1 VLKRDLDRL
10 GCPVCRLPLAEQ
22 PAAESGEA
30 SLRCASGHVHPV
42 RGHIPRFVPADTY
55 AGSFGYQWN
64 AFAHLQLD
72 SKNGTDFSESRFR
85 DITGWGPDDLRGRSV
100 LEAGCGAGRF
110 AEIVW
115 RKFGADLV
123 AFDLSSAVEACR
135 ANLSPDPPL
144 VVQGS
149 IGEPPFPDASFDF
162 VYCIGV
168 LQHTPDPLGY
178 VRRLCRLVKPG
189 GRIGLWIYE
198 NDWKSY
204 VGTLGFKR
212 LLRPLVCRWPRERQM
227 SFCRALTAACLPL
240 VRVLR
245 PLGLPGRALTRLLP
259 VAAAHLVDVP
269 LGPRDLRE
277 WVLLDTFDM
286 YASAYDQ
293 PQRFGDVARVL
304 VEEGFSEVRR
314 HPHGGVSV
322 TARRG

>member
-1 VLKRDLDRL
+1 LLSRDLDRL
-10 GCPVCRLPLAEQ
+10 ACPACLGALREEPSAGDG
-22 PAAESGEA
+22 ES
-30 SLRCASGHVHPV
+30 SLRCESGHLYPV
-42 RGHIPRFVPADTY
+42 RGGIPRFVPVDPY
-55 AGSFGYQWN
+55 AGSFGFQWN
-64 AFAHLQLD
+64 AFARLQLD
-72 SKNGTDFSESRFR
+72 SHNGTRFSAERFR
-85 DITGWGPDDLRGRSV
+85 DITGWTPEDLRGRSV

-110 AEIVW
+110 AEVT
-115 RKFGADLV
+115 RGYGAALV
-123 AFDLSSAVEACR
+123 ALDLSSAVEACR

-144 VVQGS
+144 VVQAS
-149 IGEPPFPDASFDF
+149 IAEPPFPAGSFDV

-178 VRRLCRLVKPG
+178 VRALCRLVKPG
-189 GRIGLWIYE
+189 GRVGLWIYE

-212 LLRPLVCRWPRERQM
+212 LLRPLVSRWRRERQM
-227 SFCRALTAACLPL
+227 AFCRALTAACFPL
-240 VRVLR
+240 VRLFR
-245 PLGLPGRALTRLLP
+245 PLGLAGRALTRLLP
-259 VAAAHLVDVP
+259 VAAAHLTRVP
-269 LGPRDLRE
+269 LGPADLRE

-304 VEEGFSEVRR
+304 EAEGFVDVRR